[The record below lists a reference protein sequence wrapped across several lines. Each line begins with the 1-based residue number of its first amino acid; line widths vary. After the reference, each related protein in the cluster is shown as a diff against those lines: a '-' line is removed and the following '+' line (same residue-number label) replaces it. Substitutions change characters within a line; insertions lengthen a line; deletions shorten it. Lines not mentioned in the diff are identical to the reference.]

1 MSAEHLMILLSGSLV
16 LTIGGSAVML
26 RFERRQRHVIERR
39 RAAWIAAG
47 SIPEEEPRF
56 SGCTGST

>member
-1 MSAEHLMILLSGSLV
+1 MSAEHLMMLLAGSLM
-16 LTIGGSAVML
+16 LTIGMSAVMI
-26 RFERRQRHVIERR
+26 RIERRQRQVIEQR

-56 SGCTGST
+56 SGCGG